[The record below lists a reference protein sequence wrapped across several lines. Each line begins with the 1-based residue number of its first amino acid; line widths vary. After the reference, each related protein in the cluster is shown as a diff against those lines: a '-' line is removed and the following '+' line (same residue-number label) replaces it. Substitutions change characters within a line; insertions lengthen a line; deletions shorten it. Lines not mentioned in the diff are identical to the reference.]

1 MSQDKK
7 LKQLKDHIV
16 GLVMKLTVIESDLK
30 AVEGDLVFLESMKL
44 NMEEN
49 IKILKKDGIVTI
61 AAEYKKIMAEK
72 ATLDKNLTFYINVKN
87 KLLRDQSKYEKL
99 KDDSMNEF
107 ERLSKNEENQQ
118 VIVQFDPSKRK
129 K

>member
-1 MSQDKK
+1 
-7 LKQLKDHIV
+7 
-16 GLVMKLTVIESDLK
+16 MKLTVIESDLK

-49 IKILKKDGIVTI
+49 IKILKKDGIVTV
-61 AAEYKKIMAEK
+61 AAEYKKIMAEMS
-72 ATLDKNLTFYINVKN
+72 TLNKNLNFYINVKS

-107 ERLSKNEENQQ
+107 ERLSKEDEKQQ
-118 VIVQFDPSKRK
+118 VVVQFDPSKRK